1 MGEALDERFHI
12 GASYTIGT
20 HLLPGEPIETI
31 HEQIN
36 QRIKITIAPCDEI
49 IKALKEDK
57 IDLGFI
63 ESPLFDDALKY
74 TLWQEDEM
82 VLCAKKQLPATLSKD
97 DLQSCRLVCYEKG
110 STQRTFIED
119 FLADQG
125 VSLNDFNAISE
136 VNNETAI
143 IQSIKWSRPNA
154 SISAVAIV
162 SKLAIEY
169 ELKYNDLYASSIY
182 NQNIHKKLYIV
193 YKENATQSNTIDEM
207 IKELLAIENKPL

>member
-1 MGEALDERFHI
+1 MSESIQERFQI

-31 HEQIN
+31 HEQVN

-49 IKALKEDK
+49 IKALKEDR

-63 ESPLFDDALKY
+63 ESPLFDEALKY

-82 VLCAKKQLPATLSKD
+82 VLCAKKQLPAVLSRD
-97 DLQSCRLVCYEKG
+97 DLQSCRLVCYEQG
-110 STQRTFIED
+110 STERTFIED
-119 FLADQG
+119 FLEDQG
-125 VSLNDFNAISE
+125 VSLHDFDAISE

-143 IQSIKWSRPNA
+143 IQSIKWSRPSA
-154 SISAVAIV
+154 PVTAVAIV

-169 ELKYNDLYASSIY
+169 ELKYNDLYASTIN
-182 NQNIHKKLYIV
+182 NQTIHKKLYIL
-193 YKENATQSNTIDEM
+193 YREGLAYAQKIEKIIE
-207 IKELLAIENKPL
+207 ELLKL